1 MKVLVRPRF
10 YADISEETYWL
21 LEKAGPE
28 VAEHWHESVW
38 QTVELLKTSPLI
50 GRKRT
55 DLKYPGIRSWRVEH
69 FTRWLILYG
78 AREDALVLFRVRS
91 GTMNLAALKL
101 VS

>member
-10 YADISEETYWL
+10 YEDITEEVYWP
-21 LEKAGPE
+21 LEKAGSE

-38 QTVELLKTSPLI
+38 QTVELLKTSPFI

-55 DLKYPGIRSWRVEH
+55 DLKHRGVRTRRVER
-69 FTRWLILYG
+69 FSRWLILYG
-78 AREDALVLFRVRS
+78 LREEALVLYRVRS
-91 GTMNLAALKL
+91 GTMSLAALKL

>member
-1 MKVLVRPRF
+1 VKAVVRPRF
-10 YADISEETYWL
+10 YEDITEEVYWL
-21 LEKAGPE
+21 LEKAGSE
-28 VAEHWHESVW
+28 VAEHWHKSLW
-38 QTVELLKTSPLI
+38 QTVVLLKTSPYI

-69 FTRWLILYG
+69 FTRWLIFYG
-78 AREDALVLFRVRS
+78 LREDALVLYRVRS